1 MAGQLGRILGRGLLA
16 LGAGAAVFFA
26 VGPYEPVDLKASF
39 EPRRFGE
46 GVGVYFES
54 VESRYSDI
62 TPGTEKRVI
71 WAGQRETR
79 TPVSVVYLHGF
90 SATSEEIRPVPD
102 LVAEALG
109 ANLVFTRLRGH
120 GRSGAAMAEA
130 AAGDWM
136 QDTAEA
142 LAAARHTGD
151 KVVVIATSTGA
162 TLAAAAA
169 LDAELSAD
177 IAAMVLISPNF
188 GISNVLEPVLTWPA
202 ARHWLPPLA
211 GEERSFAP
219 RNEKHAEFWTTR
231 YPSVAVLPMAALV
244 KEVRGMN
251 FKRANVPVLFW
262 YSAGDTVVRPER
274 TTVVAEAWGGPKAV
288 ELVQTG
294 PEDDIHA
301 HVIAGDA
308 LSPGQTGRT
317 VAGILDWLKTL
328 EIE

>member
-1 MAGQLGRILGRGLLA
+1 MAGRLGTFLGRSLLA
-16 LGAGAAVFFA
+16 LGAGAAVLWA
-26 VGPYEPVDLKASF
+26 AGPYEPVDLSVTF

-46 GVGVYFES
+46 GVGVYFET

-71 WAGQRETR
+71 WAGQQETR

-102 LVAEALG
+102 RVAEALG

-120 GRSGAAMAEA
+120 GRPGAAMAEA
-130 AAGDWM
+130 TAGDWM
-136 QDTAEA
+136 RDTAEA
-142 LAAARHTGD
+142 LAAARHVGGR
-151 KVVVIATSTGA
+151 VVVIAASTGA

-169 LDAELSAD
+169 LNPELSRDVAG
-177 IAAMVLISPNF
+177 MVLISPNF
-188 GISNVLEPVLTWPA
+188 GVNNALEPLLTWPG

-211 GEERSFAP
+211 GEEQAFTP
-219 RNEKHAEFWTTR
+219 RNEQHEAFWTTR

-244 KEVRGMN
+244 KEVRGMA
-251 FKRANVPVLFW
+251 FKHTDVPVLFW
-262 YSAGDTVVRPER
+262 YSAADTVVRPER

-288 ELVQTG
+288 KLVTVG
-294 PEDDIHA
+294 PGDDIYS
-301 HVIAGDA
+301 HVVAGDV
-308 LSPGQTGRT
+308 LSPGQTERT